1 MPAPVAEAGRS
12 ALARWLMHDA
22 PYIAMLVLALVGV
35 VFRLPV
41 IYWGVLMPVFGVMS
55 IVAGWPHLTTREAHL
70 DLAVRMA
77 LSWGALLA
85 AICLLH
91 NTGVQGVFDLNAS
104 SLAMMTLLALG
115 TFVASVQAKVWRIC
129 AVGAILF
136 VAVPAL
142 GWLDQSPFLL
152 AAAAVV
158 FIALGAV
165 AWWVGPHLSKVAAA
179 SPT

>member
-1 MPAPVAEAGRS
+1 
-12 ALARWLMHDA
+12 
-22 PYIAMLVLALVGV
+22 MLLLALVGV

-41 IYWGVLMPVFGVMS
+41 IYWVVLMPVFGVIS
-55 IVAGWPHLTTREAHL
+55 IAAGWPHVTTREAHL

-85 AICLLH
+85 AIYLLY

-115 TFVASVQAKVWRIC
+115 TFVAGVQAKVWRIC

-152 AAAAVV
+152 ATAAVV
-158 FIALGAV
+158 FVALGAL
-165 AWWVGPHLSKVAAA
+165 AWWVGPHLSRMTAA